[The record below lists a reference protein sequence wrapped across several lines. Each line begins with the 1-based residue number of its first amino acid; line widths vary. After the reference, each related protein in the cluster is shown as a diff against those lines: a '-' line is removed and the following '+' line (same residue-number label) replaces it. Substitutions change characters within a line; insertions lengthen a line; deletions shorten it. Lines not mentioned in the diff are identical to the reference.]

1 MDYEGIVRAVPEYE
15 RFMTVDE
22 LNESSRRLAD
32 KHPDLV
38 ELFQI
43 GESTREEPIYALK
56 IGEGKRKAILVG
68 FPHPN
73 EPIGGLA
80 IEYLSSRLVEDECL
94 REHLGFTWYFVKVA
108 DVDGAR
114 LNEGWFKEK
123 YDNIRYMLNRYRP
136 PARRQVDRSFPV
148 EYKTLKWDKPMPE
161 TKVLMNMIDTVKP
174 DFVFTLHNSSFG
186 GAYFYISEPCPP
198 LYPKLQGLVVSQGLP
213 LHLGEPYPYFRK
225 LADGM
230 FHIPVEEEIYDFLEK
245 YYDKNP
251 ATIRNSGAGIWDYAK
266 RVSNAFTIICE
277 VPYIY
282 DERIADATPTT
293 ITKRE
298 AVLKSLEISEE
309 V

>member
-1 MDYEGIVRAVPEYE
+1 
-15 RFMTVDE
+15 
-22 LNESSRRLAD
+22 
-32 KHPDLV
+32 
-38 ELFQI
+38 
-43 GESTREEPIYALK
+43 
-56 IGEGKRKAILVG
+56 
-68 FPHPN
+68 
-73 EPIGGLA
+73 
-80 IEYLSSRLVEDECL
+80 
-94 REHLGFTWYFVKVA
+94 
-108 DVDGAR
+108 
-114 LNEGWFKEK
+114 
-123 YDNIRYMLNRYRP
+123 
-136 PARRQVDRSFPV
+136 
-148 EYKTLKWDKPMPE
+148 
-161 TKVLMNMIDTVKP
+161 

-230 FHIPVEEEIYDFLEK
+230 FHIPVEEEIYNFLEK
-245 YYDKNP
+245 YCDKDP

-309 V
+309 VFSLVKERYEGLADHLDSESPFFDVLAYYMKYHEPTLESKRQWTETDKTLDIPATVSEVFEKTVIEKYHSLEAIGQFIRLLDESVKRKPSVQRRLQKAQSSLLEELKRINSEMEKETDFEVIPIQKLVRVQVGTALHVVDFISRRCQPTL